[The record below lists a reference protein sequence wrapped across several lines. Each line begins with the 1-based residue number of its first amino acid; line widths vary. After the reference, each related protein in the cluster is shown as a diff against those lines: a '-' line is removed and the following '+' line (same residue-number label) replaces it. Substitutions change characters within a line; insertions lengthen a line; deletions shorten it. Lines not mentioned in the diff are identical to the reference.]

1 MSTIR
6 KTFFVVVL
14 VSLAFASSSRATSLT
29 FDIYTDAAKTVTPA
43 DNAVLATGNI
53 NLYGDNVTDF
63 SPTAPFG
70 SVPYYFNYGSAS
82 NRTDDVAVEYR
93 WAHATTISDN
103 APTAVKFYTTGFGD
117 LTNVIFNAQP
127 SPYLLEIRL
136 VPSSTSPVRLE
147 SFDLA
152 GFGADKIVPTI
163 EVVQDY
169 NTPSATTLW
178 GPFAN
183 TVISG
188 TTHTTFTP
196 NVAAGDG
203 HTLSLLFGADGAG
216 VFGLDNVI
224 FSVPEPSAM
233 ALLAIGWLALWR
245 RSVRNGS

>member
-1 MSTIR
+1 MRTIR
-6 KTFFVVVL
+6 ITSL
-14 VSLAFASSSRATSLT
+14 VALLLSLAIASSSQATTLT
-29 FDIYTDAAKTVTPA
+29 FDIYTDASKTVTPA

-63 SPTAPFG
+63 SPTTPFG
-70 SVPYYFNYGSAS
+70 SVPYYFDYGSAG
-82 NRTDDVAVEYR
+82 NRTADVAVEYR

-117 LTNVIFNAQP
+117 LTNVIYNAQP
-127 SPYLLEIRL
+127 SPYLLEIRF
-136 VPSSTSPVRLE
+136 VPTSTSPVRLE

-152 GFGADKIVPTI
+152 GFGADKIVPMI
-163 EVVQDY
+163 KVVQDY

-178 GPFAN
+178 GPFAD

-233 ALLAIGWLALWR
+233 ALLAMGGLLLR
-245 RSVRNGS
+245 RRR